1 MATRRSTYETIM
13 LGRRLP
19 FNSTQ
24 IASICG
30 GSSTGRMLLG
40 RCLFT
45 LSLLQGAIRTHAA
58 ASSNFGSPYSR
69 RSFASSSSTSK
80 NQAHLPNTPALM
92 TAIDVSHLAAAV
104 DDEDVTAR
112 VHDVVIIGSGPAGH
126 AAAIY
131 AARANLR
138 PILFE
143 GFLAAGV
150 AAGGQLT
157 TTTDVE
163 NYPGFPDGIMGP
175 ELMDKMRAQSLRF
188 GTRILTDTIE
198 AVDFST
204 RPFRLHR
211 SADRSDTPVL
221 ARSVI
226 IATGATAKR
235 MDIPGTGDNAY
246 WQRGVSACAV
256 CDGALPIFRNQPLFV
271 IGGGDS
277 ACEEAS
283 FLSKFGS
290 HVYVVHRRDEL
301 RASKI
306 MQARLLANPRVTVL
320 WDTVVTVAKGDEKL
334 LRSVVLRSVKT
345 GEEVEMAAAG
355 LFFAIGHQPNT
366 AFLHGFATDNANNG
380 NNSPSILVDAQGYI
394 VTQPGSTLT
403 SIEGVFAAGD
413 VQDKR
418 YKQAVTAAGSG
429 CMAALDAEHYLST
442 LAASPVTENKR

>member
-1 MATRRSTYETIM
+1 
-13 LGRRLP
+13 
-19 FNSTQ
+19 
-24 IASICG
+24 
-30 GSSTGRMLLG
+30 
-40 RCLFT
+40 
-45 LSLLQGAIRTHAA
+45 
-58 ASSNFGSPYSR
+58 
-69 RSFASSSSTSK
+69 
-80 NQAHLPNTPALM
+80 M
-92 TAIDVSHLAAAV
+92 TAIDISHLAAAI

-112 VHDVVIIGSGPAGH
+112 VHDVVIVGSGPAGH
-126 AAAIY
+126 SAAVY
-131 AARANLR
+131 TARANLR

-175 ELMDKMRAQSLRF
+175 ELMDKMRAQSHRF
-188 GTRILTDTIE
+188 GTRIFTETIE

-204 RPFRLHR
+204 YPFQLYR

-235 MDIPGTGDNAY
+235 MDIPGTGDDGY

-306 MQARLLANPRVTVL
+306 MQTRLLANPRVTVL
-320 WDTVVTVAKGDEKL
+320 WDTVVTEAKGDEKL
-334 LRSVVLRSVKT
+334 LRSVVLKSIKT
-345 GEEVEMAAAG
+345 GKELEMPAAG

-366 AFLHGFATDNANNG
+366 AFLHGCMTSIDSG
-380 NNSPSILVDAQGYI
+380 DSKSILVDAQGYI
-394 VTQPGSTLT
+394 VTQPGSTRT

-429 CMAALDAEHYLST
+429 CMAALDAEHYLSS
-442 LAASPVTENKR
+442 LATPSAAEKRH